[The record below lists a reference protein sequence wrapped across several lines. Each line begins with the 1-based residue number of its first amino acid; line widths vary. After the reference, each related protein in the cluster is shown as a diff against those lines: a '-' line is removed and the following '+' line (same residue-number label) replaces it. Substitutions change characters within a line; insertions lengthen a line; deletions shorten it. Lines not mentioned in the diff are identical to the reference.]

1 MSESRL
7 AIQKDFDRIALLSSD
22 GWNHNSHYHAFLLRH
37 VPVGARAALEVGC
50 GTGAFSRL
58 LAERVRNVTAL
69 DISTQMI
76 EVARRHAASLKNIDF
91 RVADFMACDF
101 PAEQFDCIASI
112 ATLHHI
118 ETGVALLKMKHALKP
133 GGRLLVL
140 DLFEPEG
147 LRDALRSALFAMPL
161 SGALNLIKRRRFR
174 APKEVRA
181 AWAEH
186 ARHDSFLTL
195 PEVRRVCAAALP
207 GATVTRHLFWRYS
220 LIWQKPVV

>member
-1 MSESRL
+1 MSESTR

-22 GWNHNSHYHAFLLRH
+22 GWDHNSHYHAFLLRH
-37 VPVGARAALEVGC
+37 VPVGAQAALEVGC
-50 GTGAFSRL
+50 GTGEFSRL
-58 LAERVRNVTAL
+58 LAERARKVTAL
-69 DISTQMI
+69 DLSTQMI
-76 EVARRHAASLKNIDF
+76 EAARKKTERLKNIDF
-91 RVADFMACDF
+91 RVADFMACDI
-101 PAEQFDCIASI
+101 ASEQFDCIASI

-118 ETGVALLKMKHALKP
+118 ETGGALLKMKRALKR

-147 LRDALRSALFAMPL
+147 LRDALQSALLAMPL
-161 SGALNLIKRRRFR
+161 SGALSLIKRGRFR

-181 AWAEH
+181 VWAEH

-195 PEVRRVCAAALP
+195 TEVRRVCASVLP
-207 GATVTRHLFWRYS
+207 GATVTKHLFWRYS